1 MTTDARECSDEI
13 LNVVEVRA
21 SSLTPEQCERYEDDA
36 MAYMRVHPFASD
48 DELLEIMDRV
58 QAG

>member
-1 MTTDARECSDEI
+1 MDDEM

-21 SSLTPEQCERYEDDA
+21 MSLTPEQAERYEDEA
-36 MAYMRVHPFASD
+36 LAYMAQHPYPSD
-48 DELLEIMDRV
+48 DELLSLMDRV